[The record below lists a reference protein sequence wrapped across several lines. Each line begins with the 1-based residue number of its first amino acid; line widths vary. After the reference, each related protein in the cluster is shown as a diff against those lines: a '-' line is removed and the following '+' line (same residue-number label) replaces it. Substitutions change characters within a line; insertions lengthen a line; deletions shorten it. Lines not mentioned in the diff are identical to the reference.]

1 MHALVVGPGALGGLV
16 ASTLHRGRNPQQ
28 RLTLLDYNQ
37 ERSQL
42 IKNRGLIFHHGTKQD
57 IIEIPVS
64 YNPHEVEAA
73 DVVFLCVKSY
83 DVAKTLGFCSSLLT
97 LESLIIFLQNGISHI
112 KFQDE
117 LGEAVAAFGT
127 TTEGATSIASGE
139 VRHAGSGQTLL
150 GFLQQSSSPYQEL
163 LSKASAWLCKGGM
176 HTELS
181 NSILHKIWAKLF
193 INVGINALTV
203 IYNCK
208 NGELLKIAEAMK
220 YMKGAIDEA
229 VAVAHFE
236 NIQVS
241 NPLQKT
247 LSVCEATRDNISSML
262 QDVRRGRQTEIQAIN
277 GAIVELA
284 EKHGIPTPI
293 NSYLITKVNEIQSL
307 NAH

>member
-1 MHALVVGPGALGGLV
+1 MHALVVGPGALGSLV
-16 ASTLHRGRNPQQ
+16 ASTLHRGRNSQQ
-28 RLTLLDYNQ
+28 KLTLLDYNQ

-42 IKNRGLIFHHGTKQD
+42 IKNRGLIFHHGTKRD
-57 IIEIPVS
+57 IIEIPIF
-64 YNPHEVEAA
+64 YNPQEVEAA

-97 LESLIIFLQNGISHI
+97 LESLVIFLQNGISHI

-150 GFLQQSSSPYQEL
+150 GFLKQSSPPYQEL
-163 LSKASAWLCKGGM
+163 LSKTSAWLSNGGM

-208 NGELLKIAEAMK
+208 NGELLKIAEAME

-229 VAVAHFE
+229 VAVAHLE

-262 QDVRRGRQTEIQAIN
+262 QDVRKGRKTEIQAIN
-277 GAIVELA
+277 GTIVELA
-284 EKHGIPTPI
+284 KKHGIPTPI